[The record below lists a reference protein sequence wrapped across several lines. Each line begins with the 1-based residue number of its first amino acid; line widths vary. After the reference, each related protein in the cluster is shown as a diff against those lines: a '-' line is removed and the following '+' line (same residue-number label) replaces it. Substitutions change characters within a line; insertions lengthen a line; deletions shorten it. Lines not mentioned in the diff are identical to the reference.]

1 MKIILFIIPLLFIGC
16 ASTVVTQMIKE
27 PEIKFNQY
35 EYFSINVEIDD
46 VDLNEEI
53 DDALIDLLKDTIL
66 RKIFEK
72 KLAAKIIYSSS
83 INPSKLLNINI
94 TLTDLNKVTA
104 IDRFLVGGLSGQGIV
119 GVKVECYD
127 KDNSKLISEAV
138 IMGKSS
144 GGTAFAGTTS
154 QAIEKASEEIA
165 NLVEKYF

>member
-1 MKIILFIIPLLFIGC
+1 MKIILFILPLLYIGC
-16 ASTVVTQMIKE
+16 ASTAVTQMIKE

-46 VDLNEEI
+46 VYFNEEI
-53 DDALIDLLKDTIL
+53 DDAFIDLLKDTIL

-72 KLAAKIIYSSS
+72 KLASKIIYRS
-83 INPSKLLNINI
+83 NNNLNKLLNINI

-104 IDRFLVGGLSGQGIV
+104 IERFLVGGLAGQGIV

-127 KDNSKLISEAV
+127 KDNSKVISEAV

-144 GGTAFAGTTS
+144 GGTIFAGTTS
-154 QAIEKASEEIA
+154 QAVEKASEQIA
-165 NLVEKYF
+165 NLIEKYF